1 MHFLDIVYYKI
12 SDKINELYF
21 KSYLFVVKFN
31 FFFLSN
37 RCVAGLH
44 SGVSGNLD
52 DFKWLLDH
60 PVLMHS
66 EKYEKDDCFEDL
78 DKTETG
84 KKCILFKLWKAIFF
98 LFANILL
105 SLGNSYMFLRTLT
118 KL

>member
-1 MHFLDIVYYKI
+1 MNY
-12 SDKINELYF
+12 
-21 KSYLFVVKFN
+21 VVKAIQLLLSLI
-31 FFFLSN
+31 FFFLLN

-44 SGVSGNLD
+44 SGVSSNLD

-84 KKCILFKLWKAIFF
+84 KKHILFR
-98 LFANILL
+98 L
-105 SLGNSYMFLRTLT
+105 SLVNLF
-118 KL
+118 

>member
-1 MHFLDIVYYKI
+1 MNY
-12 SDKINELYF
+12 
-21 KSYLFVVKFN
+21 VVKAIQLLLSLI
-31 FFFLSN
+31 FFFLLN

-44 SGVSGNLD
+44 SGVSSNLD

-84 KKCILFKLWKAIFF
+84 KKFTLFIIRLVNLFELQIIFS
-98 LFANILL
+98 
-105 SLGNSYMFLRTLT
+105 SLGNLYIFLRTLDYQV
-118 KL
+118 